1 MCNLEVHSFIF
12 WSRSFAIEDLDKKL
26 KYGLDELAYENQIYE
41 IEERNDE
48 LGIEVDFFK
57 DDKRP

>member
-12 WSRSFAIEDLDKKL
+12 WSRAFGVEDLDKKL

-41 IEERNDE
+41 IEERNEE